1 MAPGRPG
8 TGARAGV
15 GAGAR
20 AWGPRGGAR
29 GAGGGAGAGRKGG
42 RGAAGAAAAAGTQGS
57 AGAAPPPPDWDL
69 PKAVL
74 LAGCSFAAYLDPLE
88 RLGASAGRA
97 PVLSMSNRA
106 RVRFLDV
113 DLFQRQ
119 FAGRLSVVLL
129 RAEGLAAG
137 DFWGTSDPYCVVSV
151 GPSSARSSTKILT
164 LRPEWGEDLGLLL
177 ERMQPEPRLRVRVFD
192 EDIGE
197 ADDELGVAEA
207 LLRPELL
214 DGAVHSLTLPLQRAG
229 VVGANLTLSLQF
241 EPIPAG
247 PSMRDGDKAAADG
260 SAVGVD
266 GSAVDPLPQEWLDLF
281 QGTGTGDNPVNAAHF
296 RPAAFVD
303 NPDSSTQVW
312 LFSNPLE
319 KQLIVAFRGTEQ
331 TDWRDLATDINLVPS
346 SLDAERAS
354 SAPLLGF
361 LPNINLWA
369 GQKDVMVHGGFL
381 DAYDSVR
388 RAVLYCVDA
397 LAGPGWTVS
406 VTGHSLGGA
415 LATLCSYDLAEISRE
430 SGDESRLVEM
440 VNFGSPRVGNGAFV
454 AQYDALVPGAIR
466 CINARDIVPTVPR
479 MLGYKHVGDVI
490 VLGESSGGS
499 VPGSDREDAFGEA
512 VAADVIPQLAEL
524 WMSSEDSDRAKIQD
538 LLQQE
543 LDLFATIQNG
553 SALLEHLED
562 FYLETL
568 QRSVTESGGPR
579 AGGARA

>member
-1 MAPGRPG
+1 MARP
-8 TGARAGV
+8 RAGRATGTPRRA

-20 AWGPRGGAR
+20 ARGPRGGAR
-29 GAGGGAGAGRKGG
+29 GAGDPPRAGAGAG
-42 RGAAGAAAAAGTQGS
+42 AGARGSGGAG
-57 AGAAPPPPDWDL
+57 PPPADWDL

-97 PVLSMSNRA
+97 PVLGMSNRA
-106 RVRFLDV
+106 RVRFLDL

-119 FAGRLSVVLL
+119 FAGRLSVGLL

-151 GPSSARSSTKILT
+151 GPSSARSSTKLLT
-164 LRPEWGEDLGLLL
+164 LQPEWGEDLELLV
-177 ERMQPEPRLRVRVFD
+177 ERSQPEPRLRVRVFD
-192 EDIGE
+192 EDISE

-229 VVGANLTLSLQF
+229 VVGASLTLSLRF
-241 EPIPAG
+241 EPVPAG
-247 PSMRDGDKAAADG
+247 PSVRGGANAAADG
-260 SAVGVD
+260 SAVSAD
-266 GSAVDPLPQEWLDLF
+266 GSEVEPLPEEWLDLF
-281 QGTGTGDNPVNAAHF
+281 RGTGEGDNPVNAAHF
-296 RPAAFVD
+296 RPTAFVD
-303 NPDSSTQVW
+303 NPDSSTQAW

-346 SLDAERAS
+346 SLDPERAS
-354 SAPLLGF
+354 RAPLLGF
-361 LPNINLWA
+361 LPNINLWEEE
-369 GQKDVMVHGGFL
+369 KDVMVHGGFL
-381 DAYDSVR
+381 EAYDSVR

-415 LATLCSYDLAEISRE
+415 LATLCSYELAEISRE
-430 SGDESRLVEM
+430 SGNESRSVEM

-454 AQYDALVPGAIR
+454 AQYDSLVPGAIR

-490 VLGESSGGS
+490 VLGSGGS
-499 VPGSDREDAFGEA
+499 VPGAAPDREDAFGEA
-512 VAADVIPQLAEL
+512 MAADVIPQLAEL
-524 WMSSEDSDRAKIQD
+524 WMSSEDADRRKIQE